1 MKKYLKNGGIIGI
14 ITGFIL
20 TLAALGSLM
29 SIKEQVERYPIP
41 NTNSLLVRILGIAF
55 IALALTL
62 LYYCTKVF
70 EQIKKDKRMSQLS
83 TIFLMIN
90 GVMLI
95 VGNTTILDAG
105 IPGAIIFFNLL
116 ILISGI
122 LGIIGGVMYLI
133 NLKDIS

>member
-1 MKKYLKNGGIIGI
+1 MRKYVKNGGIIGI
-14 ITGFIL
+14 ITGAVM
-20 TLAALGSLM
+20 TLAALGGLM
-29 SIKEQVERYPIP
+29 SIEEQVERYPIP
-41 NTNSLLVRILGIAF
+41 NVNSILVRLLGIIF

-70 EQIKKDKRMSQLS
+70 EQIQKDKSTQKLS
-83 TIFLMIN
+83 TVFLTIN
-90 GVMLI
+90 GVMLL

-105 IPGAIIFFNLL
+105 IPGAIIFFNLI

-133 NLKDIS
+133 NLKNIS